1 MEFKDKLLYVR
12 AKLNLSQTEL
22 AKALGVSFQTINR
35 WERNKV
41 KPTEKAK
48 IQFGEFCAEKNI
60 VFKESGNMNSKII
73 AIFRFQQTA
82 LYLSKCRY
90 KVLFG
95 FHDVVGSR

>member
-1 MEFKDKLLYVR
+1 MEFIDKLLYVR

-60 VFKESGNMNSKII
+60 VFKESGE
-73 AIFRFQQTA
+73 
-82 LYLSKCRY
+82 
-90 KVLFG
+90 
-95 FHDVVGSR
+95 DE